1 MRLLYCIP
9 SLSNPGGME
18 RILTEKVNYL
28 TLNGDFQV
36 LIVTT
41 EQGNNPVRFNLNGKV
56 EVVNL
61 NIHFNKHFNYS
72 WLRKYY
78 FHRRKLSLYKHQLI
92 NLIIQRKIDVV
103 ISLCGKEIEFL
114 KDLKLYSS
122 VVAELHF
129 GMHFRKQFLLAN
141 HKGFFWKVLGNF
153 RTYQFIKSTEN
164 LDRLVVLTEADANNW
179 RALGRDVVKI
189 PNFLNSIGNSYSNLS
204 SKKVISVGRLD
215 AQKGY
220 DLLLRVWIHV
230 TNKHPDW
237 TLDIYGQGHEYNSL
251 NSFIQSNDLEGTVK
265 LKGIINNVDLAY
277 LSGSIFVLSSRYEGF
292 GMVLIEA
299 MNCGLPVIA
308 FDCDHGPSD
317 IIINR
322 VDGFLIE
329 VGNLEDMAEKLCTL
343 IESEQLRKEM
353 GAKALEN
360 VKRYAKDE
368 VMSLWI
374 NLFKQLKIN

>member
-1 MRLLYCIP
+1 
-9 SLSNPGGME
+9 
-18 RILTEKVNYL
+18 
-28 TLNGDFQV
+28 
-36 LIVTT
+36 
-41 EQGNNPVRFNLNGKV
+41 
-56 EVVNL
+56 
-61 NIHFNKHFNYS
+61 
-72 WLRKYY
+72 
-78 FHRRKLSLYKHQLI
+78 
-92 NLIIQRKIDVV
+92 
-103 ISLCGKEIEFL
+103 
-114 KDLKLYSS
+114 
-122 VVAELHF
+122 
-129 GMHFRKQFLLAN
+129 
-141 HKGFFWKVLGNF
+141 
-153 RTYQFIKSTEN
+153 
-164 LDRLVVLTEADANNW
+164 
-179 RALGRDVVKI
+179 
-189 PNFLNSIGNSYSNLS
+189 
-204 SKKVISVGRLD
+204 
-215 AQKGY
+215 
-220 DLLLRVWIHV
+220 
-230 TNKHPDW
+230 
-237 TLDIYGQGHEYNSL
+237 
-251 NSFIQSNDLEGTVK
+251 